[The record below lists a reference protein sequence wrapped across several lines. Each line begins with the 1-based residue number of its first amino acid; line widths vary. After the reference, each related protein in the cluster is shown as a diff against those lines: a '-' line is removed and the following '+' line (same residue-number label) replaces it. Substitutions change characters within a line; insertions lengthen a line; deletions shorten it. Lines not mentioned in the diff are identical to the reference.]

1 MGLSCVVSPF
11 SSPLV
16 TPDRSTGEWHAHAA
30 QRSGVSEDER
40 VFRPESE
47 GPHIAARVRA
57 LEQILQQELGRKV
70 VVVEGSDAG

>member
-16 TPDRSTGEWHAHAA
+16 TPDRSTGDRHAHAA
-30 QRSGVSEDER
+30 QRSGVSKDER

-47 GPHIAARVRA
+47 APTA
-57 LEQILQQELGRKV
+57 LRDVLALQQILQQELGRKV